1 MNAGLI
7 NLFDPSSDTNRNI
20 GYLRE
25 LLNESIT
32 NKTRLEAEIKVM
44 DATMGDP
51 ENLSE
56 NEAKRYQAMINAR
69 DSLDKLISFISG
81 IKL

>member
-1 MNAGLI
+1 MGVLAG
-7 NLFDPSSDTNRNI
+7 FFGSDTEPTI
-20 GYLRE
+20 GNLRE

-44 DATMGDP
+44 ETNMGDP
-51 ENLSE
+51 RDLPDDGRKQYE
-56 NEAKRYQAMINAR
+56 AMIGAK
-69 DSLDKLISFISG
+69 DSLNKLIGFISG

>member
-1 MNAGLI
+1 MGVLAG
-7 NLFDPSSDTNRNI
+7 FFGSDTEPTI
-20 GYLRE
+20 GNLRE

-44 DATMGDP
+44 ETNIGDVSA
-51 ENLSE
+51 LSD
-56 NEAKRYQAMINAR
+56 NEKKQYEAMIGAQ
-69 DSLDKLISFISG
+69 DSLNKLINFISG

>member
-1 MNAGLI
+1 MNTGI
-7 NLFDPSSDTNRNI
+7 FNIMEPSSNRSI

-44 DATMGDP
+44 DAIMGDT

-56 NEAKRYQAMINAR
+56 NESQRYQAMINAR
-69 DSLDKLISFISG
+69 ESLDKLISFVSG
-81 IKL
+81 IML

>member
-1 MNAGLI
+1 MGVLAG
-7 NLFDPSSDTNRNI
+7 FFGSDTEPTI
-20 GYLRE
+20 GNLRE

-44 DATMGDP
+44 ETNMGSPD
-51 ENLSE
+51 NLSE
-56 NEAKRYQAMINAR
+56 NERKQYEAMINAR
-69 DSLDKLISFISG
+69 ESLNKLINFISG

>member
-1 MNAGLI
+1 MGVLAG
-7 NLFDPSSDTNRNI
+7 FFGSDTEPTI
-20 GYLRE
+20 GNLRE

-44 DATMGDP
+44 ETNMGDP
-51 ENLSE
+51 RDLSD
-56 NEAKRYQAMINAR
+56 NERKQYEAMIGAK
-69 DSLDKLISFISG
+69 DSLNKLIGFISG